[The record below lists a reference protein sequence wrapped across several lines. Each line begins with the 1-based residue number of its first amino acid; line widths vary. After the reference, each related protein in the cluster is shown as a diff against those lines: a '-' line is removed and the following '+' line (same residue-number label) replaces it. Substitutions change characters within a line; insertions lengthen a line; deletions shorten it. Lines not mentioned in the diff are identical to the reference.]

1 MSIKILSREHVY
13 KSEAIKMADK
23 KTPKR
28 PKSRSFQEEE
38 ISLLITE
45 WFKYPCL
52 FDKGSKDYHDKN
64 KREIARTHIA
74 RSLNE
79 QLGFDKEVD
88 STKAITG
95 KPETY
100 LCFICLDHD
109 VQKKIENLRTY
120 FGKEYGKE
128 CETKPKSG
136 SGAVQAFKSSWPW
149 YESLKWLKDHIGQK
163 ESISN
168 LVVNV
173 DATTDSDGSNSSV
186 ITPITNKK
194 GKKIKLSAEEKIV
207 QAAEAIAEKF
217 PTLPSEAGNVRVT
230 DDELYGQ
237 MIARKLSTLPEGEE
251 KESLKL
257 DIQVLI

>member
-1 MSIKILSREHVY
+1 M
-13 KSEAIKMADK
+13 
-23 KTPKR
+23 
-28 PKSRSFQEEE
+28 
-38 ISLLITE
+38 
-45 WFKYPCL
+45 
-52 FDKGSKDYHDKN
+52 
-64 KREIARTHIA
+64 
-74 RSLNE
+74 
-79 QLGFDKEVD
+79 
-88 STKAITG
+88 
-95 KPETY
+95 
-100 LCFICLDHD
+100 
-109 VQKKIENLRTY
+109 QKKIENLRTY

-168 LVVNV
+168 LVVNL

-217 PTLPSEAGNVRVT
+217 PTLPSGAGNVRVT

-257 DIQVLI
+257 DIQVLIKNVMFAKASHQIQHHEQPAYQLYNLGVLNIPTKDFRKHYFGKRKSIYFICHLIVLFRISFIVKLSQYPDKTAFPSKGVK

>member
-1 MSIKILSREHVY
+1 M
-13 KSEAIKMADK
+13 
-23 KTPKR
+23 
-28 PKSRSFQEEE
+28 Q
-38 ISLLITE
+38 
-45 WFKYPCL
+45 
-52 FDKGSKDYHDKN
+52 N
-64 KREIARTHIA
+64 
-74 RSLNE
+74 
-79 QLGFDKEVD
+79 
-88 STKAITG
+88 
-95 KPETY
+95 
-100 LCFICLDHD
+100 
-109 VQKKIENLRTY
+109 KIENLRTY

-128 CETKPKSG
+128 SETKPKSD

-168 LVVNV
+168 LVVNL

-217 PTLPSEAGNVRVT
+217 PTLPSGAGNMRVT

-257 DIQVLI
+257 DIQVLIKNVMFTSDSAP

>member
-1 MSIKILSREHVY
+1 PFWLTVSISSR
-13 KSEAIKMADK
+13 
-23 KTPKR
+23 P
-28 PKSRSFQEEE
+28 
-38 ISLLITE
+38 
-45 WFKYPCL
+45 
-52 FDKGSKDYHDKN
+52 
-64 KREIARTHIA
+64 
-74 RSLNE
+74 
-79 QLGFDKEVD
+79 
-88 STKAITG
+88 
-95 KPETY
+95 
-100 LCFICLDHD
+100 DHD

-257 DIQVLI
+257 DIQVLIKNVMFAKASHQIQHHEQPAYQLYNLGGPQYTYQ

>member
-1 MSIKILSREHVY
+1 M
-13 KSEAIKMADK
+13 
-23 KTPKR
+23 
-28 PKSRSFQEEE
+28 Q
-38 ISLLITE
+38 
-45 WFKYPCL
+45 
-52 FDKGSKDYHDKN
+52 N
-64 KREIARTHIA
+64 
-74 RSLNE
+74 
-79 QLGFDKEVD
+79 
-88 STKAITG
+88 
-95 KPETY
+95 
-100 LCFICLDHD
+100 
-109 VQKKIENLRTY
+109 KIENLRTY

-168 LVVNV
+168 LVVNL

-217 PTLPSEAGNVRVT
+217 PTLPSGAGNMRVT
-230 DDELYGQ
+230 DDELDDDDGQ
-237 MIARKLSTLPEGEE
+237 MIARKLSTLPEGEV

-257 DIQVLI
+257 DIQVLIKNVMFTSDSAP